1 MFELVKRKSH
11 KNLCLLFVILLCT
24 SCNYKTY
31 QKSGSKPHWVS
42 WSRGKIFKTKK
53 RPSKNVTL
61 NKELTYLFVIESTE
75 DMPTYKREDVEDLVR
90 LKAASYYANLL
101 KANIEEFLLNEKNIS
116 SEEREVFLH
125 KTNTLSYSIDI
136 SGLLPVAKYW
146 EQVKNRKVIQHKVY
160 FLYSV
165 TQTRLESSMRELSDK
180 IGLTQTLENNLIDKQ
195 QYLEEK
201 NYEN

>member
-1 MFELVKRKSH
+1 MYEFVKRNLL
-11 KNLCLLFVILLCT
+11 KNICFLLLVLLIGAC
-24 SCNYKTY
+24 SYKTY

-42 WSRGKIFKTKK
+42 WSRGKMFKTKK
-53 RPSKNVTL
+53 KPSKNVTL
-61 NKELTYLFVIESTE
+61 DKGVTYLFVIESTA

-90 LKAASYYANLL
+90 LKASSYYASLL

-125 KTNTLSYSIDI
+125 KTNTLSYSVDI

-146 EQVKNRKVIQHKVY
+146 EQVKNRKIVQNKVY
-160 FLYSV
+160 ALYSV
-165 TQTRLESSMRELSDK
+165 TKNRMEHNMKDLSNR
-180 IGLTQTLENNLIDKQ
+180 IGFSQKLKDNLIEQQ
-195 QYLEEK
+195 QYIEEK